1 MTSNAN
7 FKKYLAGPHHQ
18 KSMNNWLPP
27 IAKINLN
34 EKAVVPGKLYYFEV
48 DGRAAGIRML
58 LAHAN
63 VNYVDARQSM

>member
-1 MTSNAN
+1 M
-7 FKKYLAGPHHQ
+7 
-18 KSMNNWLPP
+18 
-27 IAKINLN
+27 AKININ

-63 VNYVDARQSM
+63 VKYVDARQSM